1 MTFGLLL
8 EGAKLMPKPKTC
20 KQCGSNFT
28 PHRPMATVCSAICA
42 SRLVK
47 AEKAQAK
54 ERVKLGRMMDK
65 AKRDSL
71 KSHSEVKAEAQ
82 TAVNAYV
89 LLRDAGLPCIS
100 CGRMHEGAWHAGH
113 YRSRGAAPQL
123 ALDPRNVHRQCAPCN
138 LYLHGNQINYRL
150 GLIARYGVDYVDAI
164 ESENEPLKLTVEELR
179 QIKTIYRAKAREL
192 KKEKQA

>member
-1 MTFGLLL
+1 MTIC
-8 EGAKLMPKPKTC
+8 ANPS
-20 KQCGSNFT
+20 CGTEFT
-28 PHRPMATVCSAICA
+28 KARMGQKVCSPVCA

-54 ERVKLGRMMDK
+54 ERAKLDRMMDK
-65 AKRDSL
+65 AKRESL
-71 KSHSEVKAEAQ
+71 KSHSQVKAEAQ

-89 LLRDAGLPCIS
+89 LVRDAGLPCIS

-150 GLIARYGVDYVDAI
+150 GLIARYGADYVAAL
-164 ESENEPLKLTVEELR
+164 ESENEPLKLTIAELR
-179 QIKTIYRAKAREL
+179 QIKTVYRAQTRAL
-192 KKEKQA
+192 KHAAKGG